1 VGEWNVSK
9 TAVLVAACGKF
20 QPFHNEH
27 LDYLLA
33 ALNEGE
39 HCVVGITN
47 PDPSYVRHEDS
58 DPARSRT
65 ESNPA
70 TYYERFLMVTQSLCD
85 AGISRDRFDVLPFPV
100 NVPESWFNYFPRDA
114 LVLLTLYDD
123 DPWLLERKARLE
135 DHGLATRV
143 LWQRPRKGITG
154 ADIRRRIIEGQPWRD
169 LVPAATARVIVEYGI
184 DERIRAAASGTPASQ
199 QS

>member
-1 VGEWNVSK
+1 MSK
-9 TAVLVAACGKF
+9 RAALVAACGKF

-27 LDYLLA
+27 LEYLLA

-39 HCVVGITN
+39 HCVIGITN
-47 PDPSYVRHEDS
+47 PDPSYIRHERS
-58 DPARSRT
+58 DPVRGRP

-70 TYYERFLMVTQSLCD
+70 TYYERFLMVTHSLRD
-85 AGISRDRFDVLPFPV
+85 AGITCDRFDVLPFPV

-135 DHGLATRV
+135 GHGLATRV
-143 LWQRPRKGITG
+143 LWHRPRKGIIG
-154 ADIRRRIIEGQPWRD
+154 ADIRRRIAEGRPWQD
-169 LVPAATARVIVEYGI
+169 LVPATAARIITAYGI
-184 DERIRAAASGTPASQ
+184 DERIRAAAQAPESRRS
-199 QS
+199 